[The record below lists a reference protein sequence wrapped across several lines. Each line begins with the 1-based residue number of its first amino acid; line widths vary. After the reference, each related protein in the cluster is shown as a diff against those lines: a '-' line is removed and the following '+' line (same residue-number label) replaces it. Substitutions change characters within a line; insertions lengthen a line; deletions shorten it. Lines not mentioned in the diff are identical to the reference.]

1 MPDKDTSSRTGYS
14 HEDDYFKKQELELLK
29 KKREALD
36 EARQK
41 LAQAAPAGE
50 HWMKCP
56 KCGADM
62 REVRLENV
70 MVDKCSG
77 CEGVYFDRGELELL
91 IQGRE
96 GAAGGGGLLKR
107 LFG

>member
-1 MPDKDTSSRTGYS
+1 MPDKESMSKAGLS
-14 HEDDYFKKQELELLK
+14 QEDDYFKRQEMELLA
-29 KKREALD
+29 KRRAALD

-56 KCGADM
+56 KCGAEM
-62 REVRLENV
+62 REVRLDNV

-91 IQGRE
+91 IQGKQS
-96 GAAGGGGLLKR
+96 GGMLKR